1 MELLVSNYGSFL
13 GKKSE
18 RLILK
23 ENGKVV
29 NEIPFR
35 DLEQVTID
43 TPGASLST
51 DLIRECVEHGVQIS
65 FLTPSGKPFAK
76 LVSPY
81 LTGTVITRREQ
92 LLAFT
97 DARALGVN
105 VPVKESGKL
114 ENTPGVQLVGP
125 FGAAD
130 IAGGAI
136 AALRHVHI
144 SPEQAKEAGVADKQI
159 VSLKVPGERGLIFDN
174 VLVRSGQGHEKE
186 VHLDTDEANAAGLNN
201 GMEVEILV

>member
-1 MELLVSNYGSFL
+1 MGYMVPVGVSNKHLHLSQ
-13 GKKSE
+13 E
-18 RLILK
+18 
-23 ENGKVV
+23 
-29 NEIPFR
+29 
-35 DLEQVTID
+35 DLEKLFG
-43 TPGASLST
+43 PGAELHPSK
-51 DLIRECVEHGVQIS
+51 DLKQPGQYAAEEKVDIVGPKCTLKGVRVLGPVRPQTQVE
-65 FLTPSGKPFAK
+65 
-76 LVSPY
+76 
-81 LTGTVITRREQ
+81 
-92 LLAFT
+92 LAFT

-136 AALRHVHI
+136 AALRHVHL

-186 VHLDTDEANAAGLNN
+186 VHLDTDEANAAMVDKNSLAVIVG
-201 GMEVEILV
+201 G